1 MNKLILVRRSILKII
16 SRIYSYDFM
25 NSYKAFRNRLLTE
38 SIKRK
43 LGNCGEDFWLEGP
56 IEAKGLK
63 YISIGNDCSFRSG
76 LRLDAVDFYNG
87 FYYDPSIIIGNHV
100 RINNY
105 CHIGIID
112 KLIIEDNV
120 VIASKVYISDHSH
133 GTITSDQLSIPVKD
147 RKLFSKGSVHIEE
160 NVWIGENV
168 SVLPGVT
175 IGANSIVGANSVV
188 SKNIPPNSVAVGIP
202 ARVIKHF

>member
-1 MNKLILVRRSILKII
+1 MNKLVLLRRSFLKII
-16 SRIYSYDFM
+16 SVFFSYDLM
-25 NSYKAFRNRLLTE
+25 SSYKAFKNRLLTE

-43 LGNCGEDFWLEGP
+43 LEKCGDDFWLEGP

-63 YISIGNDCSFRSG
+63 YISIGNDFSCRSG

-87 FYYDPSIIIGNHV
+87 IYYTPSIIIGNHV

-133 GTITSDQLSIPVKD
+133 GSVTFDQLNIPVKD
-147 RKLFSKGSVHIEE
+147 RKLFSKGIVHIEK
-160 NVWIGENV
+160 NVWIGEHV

-175 IGANSIVGANSVV
+175 IGENSIVGANSVV
-188 SKNIPPNSVAVGIP
+188 TKNIPANSVAVGIP
-202 ARVIKHF
+202 ARVIKQF